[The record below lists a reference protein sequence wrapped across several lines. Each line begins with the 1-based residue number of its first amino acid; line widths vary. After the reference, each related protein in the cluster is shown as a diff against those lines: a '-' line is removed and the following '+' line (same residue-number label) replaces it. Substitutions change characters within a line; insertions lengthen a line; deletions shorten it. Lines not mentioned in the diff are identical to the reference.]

1 MQSIVKGKLGETLTA
16 QMAPL
21 QARELKPSTAITT
34 VTTIITGQIGEKE
47 PAISLVAQTGS
58 YINGNLHKFRLF
70 RFLCINLQ
78 SEM

>member
-1 MQSIVKGKLGETLTA
+1 MFAQAKQQQEGASNNLVQSIVKGKLGETLTA

-58 YINGNLHKFRLF
+58 YINGN
-70 RFLCINLQ
+70 
-78 SEM
+78 

>member
-1 MQSIVKGKLGETLTA
+1 MFAQAKQQQEGASNKLVQSIVKGKLGETLTA

-58 YINGNLHKFRLF
+58 YINGN
-70 RFLCINLQ
+70 
-78 SEM
+78 